1 MDKPSINI
9 ENIYI
14 PPLSDIGLVAGA
26 VKIGQEAAKAIASIP
41 TTTPRATLIKTGS
54 AVMVGAS
61 ATGVSLVIGKVAQ
74 TLGDNVS
81 KKINDN
87 LNSSNGSNSST
98 SHNFIQN
105 YDGGFDFSLLLGK
118 FEGIETYPLNLLKQ
132 MILLNM
138 FSISFLFILLNVFIA
153 IYFKDKDLLQILPSF
168 LTKNH
173 ENSLLV
179 KILKKVQSRYVF
191 LWYVNRKLF
200 IVFAWLMM
208 LICLLVN
215 QLCFVIII
223 NSAV

>member
-1 MDKPSINI
+1 M
-9 ENIYI
+9 
-14 PPLSDIGLVAGA
+14 
-26 VKIGQEAAKAIASIP
+26 
-41 TTTPRATLIKTGS
+41 
-54 AVMVGAS
+54 
-61 ATGVSLVIGKVAQ
+61 
-74 TLGDNVS
+74 
-81 KKINDN
+81 
-87 LNSSNGSNSST
+87 NSSNGSNSST
-98 SHNFIQN
+98 SNNFIQN